1 MTPEQFKELYM
12 DTHTEFQVLDML
24 EKGAF
29 DKGSLVKVSPGDKN
43 ITIRHKI
50 PGKALIESIEMEKR
64 ADGLSHCLL
73 DAKGARIGDLMDI
86 PMDKLVSLAI
96 KANPQKID
104 QTIDHS
110 FTFADM
116 VKKASLE
123 VENYETIDEEQ
134 PEV

>member
-1 MTPEQFKELYM
+1 MTPEEFRRTYE
-12 DTHTEFQVLDML
+12 DTHTELQAL
-24 EKGAF
+24 ELMRNN
-29 DKGSLVKVSPGDKN
+29 GSLIKTEPGARN
-43 ITIRHKI
+43 ITVNGKI
-50 PGKALIESIEMEKR
+50 PGKALIEKR
-64 ADGLSHCLL
+64 AMEERAEGLAHCLM
-73 DAKGARIGDLMDI
+73 DAVGARVGDLMDI

-123 VENYETIDEEQ
+123 VENYETIETADHEEQ

>member
-1 MTPEQFKELYM
+1 MTPEQFRATYE
-12 DTHTEFQVLDML
+12 DTHTEFQVLDLL
-24 EKGAF
+24 EKG
-29 DKGSLVKVSPGDKN
+29 GSLIKVHPGDKN

-73 DAKGARIGDLMDI
+73 DAIGARIGDLMDI
-86 PMDKLVSLAI
+86 PMEKLVSLGI
-96 KANPQKID
+96 KTLPQKID
-104 QTIDHS
+104 QKMEHN

-123 VENYETIDEEQ
+123 VENYETIDDT
-134 PEV
+134 